1 MYQHISIVLL
11 FIFITGAHSLKCYEC
26 TSMGS
31 GSCEAKEKTC
41 TNGETKC
48 SSTTTKT
55 VLGSIKTSVTTKS
68 CASICENDSKE
79 MGGVTTST
87 KCCDTDLCNGTGGLY
102 KGSFILL
109 LCPLFILTLF
119 H

>member
-1 MYQHISIVLL
+1 MYQHISILLL

-26 TSMGS
+26 TSLGS
-31 GSCEAKEKTC
+31 GSCEVKEKTC

-48 SSTTTKT
+48 LKMTTVSGSTKT
-55 VLGSIKTSVTTKS
+55 STTKS
-68 CASICENDSKE
+68 CEMTCEENTIIMPTGKI
-79 MGGVTTST
+79 ST
-87 KCCDTDLCNGTGGLY
+87 YCCDTDLCNGTGGLY
-102 KGSFILL
+102 KGGFLLL

>member
-1 MYQHISIVLL
+1 MDQHISILLL
-11 FIFITGAHSLKCYEC
+11 FIFITGSHSLKCYEC
-26 TSMGS
+26 TPDLS
-31 GSCEAKEKTC
+31 GSCEAEEKIC
-41 TNGETKC
+41 SDGETKC
-48 SSTTTKT
+48 LKMTTVFGSTKI
-55 VLGSIKTSVTTKS
+55 STTKS
-68 CASICENDSKE
+68 CVMTCEENSINDPT
-79 MGGVTTST
+79 GTTST